1 MPRGP
6 RGERRP
12 ADVVGCAV
20 VVGRLSVGLD
30 HDDLKHPS
38 GKIRNGRTGAKASA
52 EKLNPEKRREITKK
66 AAGARWS

>member
-1 MPRGP
+1 
-6 RGERRP
+6 
-12 ADVVGCAV
+12 